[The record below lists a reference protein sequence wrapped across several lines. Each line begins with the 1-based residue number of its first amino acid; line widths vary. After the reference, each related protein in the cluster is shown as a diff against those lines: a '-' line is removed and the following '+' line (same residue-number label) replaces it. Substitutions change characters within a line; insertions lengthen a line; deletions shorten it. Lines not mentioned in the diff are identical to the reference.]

1 MAFNWRKFP
10 WTNLHDLNLD
20 WIIQT
25 VKTLEKNLAAAV
37 STFREMIDTA
47 ISNTL
52 TGSGDLTIN
61 KTGDVNITGNRVI
74 MTGNGG
80 HTQMIG
86 GAFISDSGEQLTL
99 HNPNSKKS
107 MSANYNSGVLTLTNN
122 QDLSAGVAV
131 YPINTPADG
140 GGDNSDFAANVGY
153 VKDAVNTVDSKL
165 DTEIENRTS
174 GDAALQSTID
184 GVIMPRL
191 NKIPT
196 KTSELINDSGF
207 GTYSKPSG
215 GIPESDLTF
224 DVRTKLNA
232 REKNIIT
239 IETENVDP
247 LNPYRSSKT
256 LEAIKNDFNQKIEQ
270 FVFYDNIS
278 YKLEKIITDN
288 GIEKA
293 VFQSTARLV
302 SNVLTYY
309 TCEIYEG
316 NFGYSTAGFHTYTAT
331 GGGAVESVNG
341 KTGAVILNAEDVGAQ
356 RTLIA
361 GSGITI
367 VESEDGDIIQ
377 SDAVGGNGLVSFV
390 DVAGG
395 APIAS
400 FTLNQTEDCEINVND
415 LNASLSTEV
424 NNLRASLSNNYRT
437 AAAQDAID
445 NGKQDVIAD
454 LATIRDGAAKGATAL
469 QSVPATYRTAAKQD
483 VIDNG
488 KQDVIADLTTI
499 RDGAAKGATALQSV
513 PATYRTAAAQDV
525 IDNTKLT
532 DAPTDGKTYARKNGI
547 WHEITSAVESVN
559 GKTGVVTLN
568 ATEIPSTKPSPADT
582 ISFLITGAFDED
594 LVELTRNGASASAN
608 DFISAINSGSTV
620 TVGLNDQSNPKVIFD
635 DRPVKYKI
643 TNDTLS
649 LCFIA
654 EKGHSYTPAIY
665 VLSGTT
671 GGATVSTLVEHNFT
685 DSFYQKNYVSANDL
699 PVGPTMMTIEEY
711 LEALEARIAALES
724 K

>member
-61 KTGDVNITGNRVI
+61 KTGDVNITGNNVRITSGSNAQV
-74 MTGNGG
+74 
-80 HTQMIG
+80 IG
-86 GAFISDSGEQLTL
+86 GAFISDGAQQLVM
-99 HNPNSKKS
+99 HNPNSSTK
-107 MSANYNSGVLTLTNN
+107 MTANYNNGVLTLTNN
-122 QDLSAGVAV
+122 QELAKGVAV

-153 VKDAVNTVDSKL
+153 VKDAVAAVDGKL
-165 DTEIENRTS
+165 DTEISNRTS

-247 LNPYRSSKT
+247 LNPYKSSKT
-256 LEAIKNDFNQKIEQ
+256 LTAIKNDFTHNIEQ

-278 YKLEKIITDN
+278 YKLEKITTDN
-288 GIEKA
+288 GVEKA
-293 VFQSTARLV
+293 VFHSTSRLV
-302 SNVLTYY
+302 NGVLTYY

-316 NFGYSTAGFHTYTAT
+316 SFGYSAADFHTYTVT

-356 RTLIA
+356 KTLIA

-367 VESEDGDIIQ
+367 VESENGDIIQ

-469 QSVPATYRTAAKQD
+469 QSVPATYRTAA
-483 VIDNG
+483 
-488 KQDVIADLTTI
+488 
-499 RDGAAKGATALQSV
+499 
-513 PATYRTAAAQDV
+513 AQDV

-582 ISFLITGAFDED
+582 ISFLITGAFDEE

-643 TNDTLS
+643 TNNTLS

-671 GGATVSTLVEHNFT
+671 SGTTVSTLLEHNFT
-685 DSFYQKNYVSANDL
+685 DSFYQENYVSANDL
-699 PVGPTMMTIEEY
+699 PVGPTMMTVEEY